1 MIDVYDYS
9 IVEIDDMMPK
19 EKCKQIIQKFEKDS
33 GKYSGKTIGGVNPK
47 LKVSTDLFMD
57 ARDGSEWK
65 NETDYVIDVI
75 GLSMCEYMKRI
86 SKIDK
91 TRKNNDIGEL
101 VNCIMSTNFTT
112 PIIQKT
118 SANVGFFGWH
128 TDFNIDHDRILAI
141 ILYLNDVK
149 EEDGGSTEFNS
160 GRKIQPEAG
169 KLIIFPSD
177 LTHLHRGNVL
187 KHGSKYIATV
197 FFHIPMTRL
206 PPSPS
211 PFIPPFTFS

>member
-33 GKYSGKTIGGVNPK
+33 KKYPGRTIGGVNPK
-47 LKVSTDLFMD
+47 LKVSTDLNIF
-57 ARDGSEWK
+57 RSEWK
-65 NETDYVIDVI
+65 NEFDCVMDVI
-75 GLSMCEYMKRI
+75 GSSMCEYMKRI

-91 TRKNNDIGEL
+91 TRKNNNIGEL
-101 VNCIMSTNFTT
+101 VNCIMHTDFTN

-128 TDFNIDHDRILAI
+128 TDFNLDNERILAI

-160 GRKIQPEAG
+160 GRKIQPKIG
-169 KLIIFPSD
+169 KVLIFPAD
-177 LTHLHRGNVL
+177 LLHLHKGNML
-187 KHGSKYIATV
+187 TNGSKYIVTSFSKLKDQDNQC
-197 FFHIPMTRL
+197 FFI
-206 PPSPS
+206 
-211 PFIPPFTFS
+211 

>member
-33 GKYSGKTIGGVNPK
+33 GKYSGKTTGGVNPK
-47 LKVSTDLFMD
+47 LKVTTDL
-57 ARDGSEWK
+57 AILGSEWK
-65 NETDYVIDVI
+65 NEFDCVMDVI
-75 GLSMCEYMKRI
+75 GSSMCEYMKRI

-91 TRKNNDIGEL
+91 TRKNNNIGEL
-101 VNCIMSTNFTT
+101 VNCIMHTDFTN

-128 TDFNIDHDRILAI
+128 TDFNLDIERILAI

-197 FFHIPMTRL
+197 FFHIPN
-206 PPSPS
+206 PSRTNPS

>member
-33 GKYSGKTIGGVNPK
+33 KKYPGRTISGVNPK
-47 LKVSTDLFMD
+47 LKVSTDLDIF
-57 ARDGSEWK
+57 RSEWK
-65 NETDYVIDVI
+65 NEFDCVMDVI
-75 GLSMCEYMKRI
+75 GSSMCEYMKRI

-91 TRKNNDIGEL
+91 TRKNNNIGEL
-101 VNCIMSTNFTT
+101 VNCIMHTDFTN

-128 TDFNIDHDRILAI
+128 TDFNLDNERILAI

-197 FFHIPMTRL
+197 FFHIPS
-206 PPSPS
+206 PSRTNPS

>member
-33 GKYSGKTIGGVNPK
+33 GKYSGKTTGGVNPK
-47 LKVSTDLFMD
+47 LKVTTDLVIF
-57 ARDGSEWK
+57 GSEWK
-65 NETDYVIDVI
+65 NEFDCVMDVI
-75 GLSMCEYMKRI
+75 GSSMCEYMKRI

-91 TRKNNDIGEL
+91 TRKNNNIGEL
-101 VNCIMSTNFTT
+101 VNCIMHTDFTN

-128 TDFNIDHDRILAI
+128 TDFNLYNERILAI

-160 GRKIQPEAG
+160 GRKIQPKIG
-169 KLIIFPSD
+169 KVLIFPAD
-177 LTHLHRGNVL
+177 LLHLHKGNML
-187 KHGSKYIATV
+187 TNGSKYIVTSFSKLKDQDNQC
-197 FFHIPMTRL
+197 FFI
-206 PPSPS
+206 
-211 PFIPPFTFS
+211 

>member
-9 IVEIDDMMPK
+9 IIEIDDMMPK

-33 GKYSGKTIGGVNPK
+33 KKYPGRTIGGVNPK
-47 LKVSTDLFMD
+47 LKVSTDLYMD
-57 ARDGSEWK
+57 DRDGSEWK
-65 NETDYVIDVI
+65 NETDYVINVI

-101 VNCIMSTNFTT
+101 VNCIRSTNFTN

-128 TDFNIDHDRILAI
+128 TDFNLDNERILAI

-160 GRKIQPEAG
+160 GRKIQPKIG
-169 KLIIFPSD
+169 KVLIFPAD
-177 LTHLHRGNVL
+177 LLHLHKGNML
-187 KHGSKYIATV
+187 TNGSKYIVTSFCKLKDQENQC
-197 FFHIPMTRL
+197 FFI
-206 PPSPS
+206 
-211 PFIPPFTFS
+211 

>member
-1 MIDVYDYS
+1 MDVYDRTILELRNTCS
-9 IVEIDDMMPK
+9 TDFCKDVIDR
-19 EKCKQIIQKFEKDS
+19 FEKDS
-33 GKYSGKTIGGVNPK
+33 RKHRGLTADGVK
-47 LKVSTDLFMD
+47 LNVKVSTDLAFR
-57 ARDGSEWK
+57 RD
-65 NETDYVIDVI
+65 DYKFGDICDKI
-75 GLSMCEYMKRI
+75 CKDIFGLGLVKYMKRI
-86 SKIDK
+86 SKIDRSRE
-91 TRKNNDIGEL
+91 TGSRG
-101 VNCIMSTNFTT
+101 CISEW
-112 PIIQKT
+112 IIDQVHIT
-118 SANVGFFGWH
+118 CPVIQRTDEGGFFDWH
-128 TDFNIDHDRILAI
+128 TDYSPGQNRILGG

-197 FFHIPMTRL
+197 FFHIPS
-206 PPSPS
+206 PSRTNPS

>member
-33 GKYSGKTIGGVNPK
+33 KKFPGRTIGGVNPK
-47 LKVSTDLFMD
+47 LKVSTDLSIF
-57 ARDGSEWK
+57 GSEWK
-65 NETDYVIDVI
+65 NEFDCVMDVM
-75 GLSMCEYMKRI
+75 GSSMCEYMKRI
-86 SKIDK
+86 SKIDRLPE
-91 TRKNNDIGEL
+91 TGSRGGILEL
-101 VNCIMSTNFTT
+101 INRLHITCPV
-112 PIIQKT
+112 IQRT
-118 SANVGFFGWH
+118 DEGGFFDWH
-128 TDFNIDHDRILAI
+128 TDYNPGENRILGG

-160 GRKIQPEAG
+160 RRKIQPEAG
-169 KLIIFPSD
+169 KIIIFPSD
-177 LTHLHRGNVL
+177 LTYLHRGNVL

-197 FFHIPMTRL
+197 FFHIPN
-206 PPSPS
+206 PSRTNPS

>member
-33 GKYSGKTIGGVNPK
+33 GKYSGKTTGGVNPK
-47 LKVSTDLFMD
+47 LKVTTDL
-57 ARDGSEWK
+57 AILGSEWK
-65 NETDYVIDVI
+65 NEFDCVMDVI
-75 GLSMCEYMKRI
+75 GSSMCEYMKRI

-91 TRKNNDIGEL
+91 TRKNNNIGEL
-101 VNCIMSTNFTT
+101 VNCIMHTDFTN

-128 TDFNIDHDRILAI
+128 TDFNLDIERILAI

-160 GRKIQPEAG
+160 GRKIQPKTG
-169 KLIIFPSD
+169 KVLIFPAD
-177 LTHLHRGNVL
+177 LSHLHKGNML
-187 KHGSKYIATV
+187 TNGSKYIVTCFCKLIDQDNQY
-197 FFHIPMTRL
+197 FFI
-206 PPSPS
+206 
-211 PFIPPFTFS
+211 

>member
-33 GKYSGKTIGGVNPK
+33 KKYPGRTIGGVNPK
-47 LKVSTDLFMD
+47 LKVSTDLAMI
-57 ARDGSEWK
+57 GSEWK
-65 NETDYVIDVI
+65 NEFDCVMYVIES
-75 GLSMCEYMKRI
+75 SMCEYMKRI

-91 TRKNNDIGEL
+91 TRKNNNIGEL
-101 VNCIMSTNFTT
+101 VNCIMHTDFTN

-118 SANVGFFGWH
+118 SANVGFFNWH
-128 TDFNIDHDRILAI
+128 TDFNLDNDRILAI

-160 GRKIQPEAG
+160 GRKIQPKIG
-169 KLIIFPSD
+169 KVLIFPAD
-177 LTHLHRGNVL
+177 LLHLHKGNML
-187 KHGSKYIATV
+187 TNGSKYIVTSFAKLKDQDNQI
-197 FFHIPMTRL
+197 FFI
-206 PPSPS
+206 
-211 PFIPPFTFS
+211 

>member
-19 EKCKQIIQKFEKDS
+19 EKCKQIIQKFEKES
-33 GKYSGKTIGGVNPK
+33 GKYSGKTTGGVNPK
-47 LKVSTDLFMD
+47 LKVSTDLSM
-57 ARDGSEWK
+57 DGSEWK
-65 NETDYVIDVI
+65 NETEYVINVI
-75 GLSMCEYMKRI
+75 GLSKCEYMKRI

-101 VNCIMSTNFTT
+101 VNCIRSTNFTT

-128 TDFNIDHDRILAI
+128 TDFIIDRERILAI

-160 GRKIQPEAG
+160 GRKIQPKIG
-169 KLIIFPSD
+169 KVLIFPAD
-177 LTHLHRGNVL
+177 LLHLHKGNML
-187 KHGSKYIATV
+187 TNGSKYIVTSFSKLKDQDNQC
-197 FFHIPMTRL
+197 FFI
-206 PPSPS
+206 
-211 PFIPPFTFS
+211 